1 MNENV
6 IFPIGNIVMLDI
18 IKKDY
23 GYFDFILVAALNNLT
38 TFFST
43 SLYCFNTFY
52 RYAYPRYA
60 FSTIAFSG

>member
-23 GYFDFILVAALNNLT
+23 GYFDFILVAISAKV
-38 TFFST
+38 SAI
-43 SLYCFNTFY
+43 S
-52 RYAYPRYA
+52 
-60 FSTIAFSG
+60 

>member
-38 TFFST
+38 RGFKGLRSPLPTG
-43 SLYCFNTFY
+43 
-52 RYAYPRYA
+52 R
-60 FSTIAFSG
+60 G